1 MPRITITLSEERMR
15 AVRETAAR
23 RRITITRL
31 IEESLEL
38 AGVFASESARQ
49 IVARGR
55 ASARMTDADA
65 MALALRETAA
75 ERKQRQ

>member
-1 MPRITITLSEERMR
+1 MPRLTITLSEERMR
-15 AVRETAAR
+15 AVRETAER
-23 RRITITRL
+23 RRITITKL

-38 AGVFASESARQ
+38 AGVFACESAPE
-49 IVARGR
+49 IVARGW